1 MELKE
6 NLAALRKEKGLS
18 QNELAEEMHVSRQ
31 TISKWE
37 VGSVQPSADNLI
49 WLSKFYQVSL
59 DELVG
64 IAEKSETPSC
74 AEENPE
80 PENLEPAK
88 PEPAKPSPAF
98 SRKTVIIAF
107 AIVAAVMVAV
117 NVAVWMFV
125 YRSQNQKSDGASIS
139 LNLSDMD
146 TSNLNDLEDITI
158 EEGNL
163 IGITDIQE
171 YP

>member
-98 SRKTVIIAF
+98 SRKTVMIAF
-107 AIVAAVMVAV
+107 TIVVAVMIAV

-125 YRSQNQKSDGASIS
+125 YRSLNQKHDNTSINIS
-139 LNLSDMD
+139 LSDMD
-146 TSNLNDLEDITI
+146 STDLDGLDGITF
-158 EEGNL
+158 EEGGL
-163 IGITDIQE
+163 TSITDFRE
-171 YP
+171 NP

>member
-6 NLAALRKEKGLS
+6 NLAALRKDKGLS
-18 QNELAEEMHVSRQ
+18 QNDLAEEMHVSRQ

-37 VGSVQPSADNLI
+37 RGNVLPSTDNLI

-64 IAEKSETPSC
+64 IAKKSETPSC
-74 AEENPE
+74 AEENP
-80 PENLEPAK
+80 EPAK

-98 SRKTVIIAF
+98 SRKTVMIAF
-107 AIVAAVMVAV
+107 TIVVAVMIAV
-117 NVAVWMFV
+117 NVAVWIFV
-125 YRSQNQKSDGASIS
+125 FHAQAPKSIDTHTSI
-139 LNLSDMD
+139 NLSDMD
-146 TSNLNDLEDITI
+146 STDLDSLDDLTI

-163 IGITDIQE
+163 DSITNIRRRS
-171 YP
+171 